1 MLCCLLYGPWQGC
14 QWREKQETGLPP
26 NDTLLWCESFFFF
39 KSLNMQ
45 RLRGKALSREI
56 QTVSDLWWFYLWF
69 FFLLSEGAKTIGIQ
83 QKPRLESWIWMFS
96 QASDKQCDTLV
107 TLGCNSDSSPSS
119 QSAGRSGTIVSSPY
133 TDSHPVPR
141 KPFCFSLSIPSSI
154 NYMRYSALSYKI
166 GFGDDFTQQ

>member
-1 MLCCLLYGPWQGC
+1 MGCLISFPTLPTKKQLACCPPPVCCRLPPLENPGVESNSFFPLAGNLVNWKITDFRFSGSSSWTQTKKSPLQANLTGKMLCCLLYGPWQGC

-69 FFLLSEGAKTIGIQ
+69 FFFFYFWRV
-83 QKPRLESWIWMFS
+83 QKR
-96 QASDKQCDTLV
+96 
-107 TLGCNSDSSPSS
+107 
-119 QSAGRSGTIVSSPY
+119 
-133 TDSHPVPR
+133 
-141 KPFCFSLSIPSSI
+141 
-154 NYMRYSALSYKI
+154 
-166 GFGDDFTQQ
+166 